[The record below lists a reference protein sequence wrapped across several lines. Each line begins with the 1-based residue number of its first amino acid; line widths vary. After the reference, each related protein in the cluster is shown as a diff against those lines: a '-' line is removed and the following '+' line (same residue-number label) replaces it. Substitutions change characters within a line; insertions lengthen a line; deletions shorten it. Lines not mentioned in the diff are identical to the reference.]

1 MRYYARLSLA
11 ILASSILTITLIAGT
26 NLSGP
31 NIAHA
36 ADSTVMPDTPRLA
49 GDADDDLPEEVLSAA
64 EEAIS
69 KEDDADTVS
78 TMASCSYQGCDLKG
92 PSGTGCS
99 ADGYTLAER
108 GLGAYLGQGIPAVEL
123 RWSRTCHAFWA
134 RGWGYSTY
142 EVSPNYFD
150 ILIVKRNI
158 NTGAADVRSTARVYL
173 NGNYHE
179 WTVMAGQQSGYQTRA
194 CVSAAGSSWKCT
206 SYYI

>member
-1 MRYYARLSLA
+1 MRRYIRLALA
-11 ILASSILTITLIAGT
+11 IVASATLTITIMSAIS
-26 NLSGP
+26 LSKP
-31 NIAHA
+31 SVAYA
-36 ADSTVMPDTPRLA
+36 AAPMPDTPQVV
-49 GDADDDLPEEVLSAA
+49 GNPNDDLPEDVLAA
-64 EEAIS
+64 TEEPLSEI
-69 KEDDADTVS
+69 DDGGAVS

-99 ADGYTLAER
+99 GDGYTLAER
-108 GLGAYLGQGIPAVEL
+108 GVGAYLGQGIPAVEL
-123 RWSRTCHAFWA
+123 RWSRACHAFWA

-158 NTGAADVRSTARVYL
+158 NTGAADVRRTARVYL

-179 WTVMAGQQSGYQTRA
+179 WTLMAGQQSGYQTRA
-194 CVSAAGSSWKCT
+194 CVSAAGISWKCT